1 MEKNMNTRKLLVS
14 VLILVSVLLAACAPA
29 ATPPAPIAVPS
40 TVVPIV
46 ASDQSLTT
54 FSSKIYKLHMSV
66 SFGSDWHVIDDFTD
80 LVTVAGTQKDWN
92 AGFNIV
98 TNAKLA
104 DPVSG
109 AQIPFPVDFASWIKS
124 NPDFKTDEPIEITV
138 GGIKGLQIDA
148 TPMPPKQKDF
158 LYMSGT
164 KWNII
169 PSAEQWRFIL
179 LNDVN
184 GERLLIFLIAPADQ
198 FKDAVQQSQSILDSV
213 AFTTTTSDQA
223 LTTFSSSKFEIPMTM
238 TYGSD
243 WYSEGEFSDM
253 FTLKIKD
260 TGYAWELGFILA
272 AEAQIADPNSA
283 ATIPWPTDFVTYLQS
298 NQYFEAGQPI
308 SVTVGG
314 VKGIQIDALVKNIGD
329 KKTFIALK
337 STDWLYLDDTEMY
350 RFIILDDV
358 NGQRL
363 LIAMNAPPD
372 GFSKANELE
381 QKVLDTVVFS
391 QPTTFS
397 PKTFNLPITLSY
409 GPEWRVAEEYSDV
422 FTLSYKGHDAG
433 VSFINVKNAKIAD
446 GIAFP
451 DDFVTWIQSSDSLFQ
466 VVESKSVLVGGFKG
480 IQINATYTCG
490 NKKNWIMLSG
500 TGWGCANGEPI
511 GFIYLDDVYG
521 ERVLIQIIPS
531 PDGKDYEFI
540 VEESQKVLDTVVFSK
555 P

>member
-1 MEKNMNTRKLLVS
+1 M
-14 VLILVSVLLAACAPA
+14 LASIVFSACAPA
-29 ATPPAPIAVPS
+29 ATPPVPIAVPS

-92 AGFNIV
+92 VGFNIV

-158 LYMSGT
+158 LYMSRT

-169 PSAEQWRFIL
+169 PSAEQWRFTL

-213 AFTTTTSDQA
+213 TFTTTTSDQA

-329 KKTFIALK
+329 KRTFIALK

-397 PKTFNLPITLSY
+397 PKTFNLPITLNYS
-409 GPEWRVAEEYSDV
+409 PEWSVAEEYSDE
-422 FTLSYKGHDAG
+422 FLLNYAGHDAG
-433 VSFINVKNAKIAD
+433 IAFINVKNAKYAD
-446 GIAFP
+446 SITFP
-451 DDFVTWIQSSDSLFQ
+451 DDFVTWIQSPDSLFQ
-466 VVESKSVLVGGFKG
+466 VVDSKPVLVGGFKG
-480 IQINATYTCG
+480 IQINAIAACG
-490 NKKNWIMLSG
+490 DKKNWIMLSG
-500 TGWGCANGEPI
+500 TGWGCPGVEHI
-511 GFIYLDDVYG
+511 GFIYLDNVNG
-521 ERVLIQIIPS
+521 ERVLIQIQGS
-531 PDGKDYEFI
+531 PDGKDYMFI

>member
-1 MEKNMNTRKLLVS
+1 MNTRKLLVS
-14 VLILVSVLLAACAPA
+14 VLILVSVLLAACA
-29 ATPPAPIAVPS
+29 PPAPIAVPS

-92 AGFNIV
+92 VGFNIV

-158 LYMSGT
+158 LYLSGT

-480 IQINATYTCG
+480 TQINALATCG
-490 NKKNWIMLSG
+490 DNVKWIILSG
-500 TGWGCANGEPI
+500 TGWWCPKGEHM
-511 GFIYLDDVYG
+511 GFIYLDNVNG
-521 ERVLIQIIPS
+521 ERVLIEIQGS
-531 PDGKDYEFI
+531 PGDKDYELI